1 MSCTKVSIENTF
13 RKMLLLSSKNIND
26 YVTHIYRKYAELD
39 VSNTKDLDEHN
50 MKYLVMLYN
59 LQKLGNRISG
69 KEKEVILI

>member
-13 RKMLLLSSKNIND
+13 RKMLLSSSKNIND

-39 VSNTKDLDEHN
+39 GSNTTELGEHN
-50 MKYLVMLYN
+50 MTYLVMLHN
-59 LQKLGNRISG
+59 LQKLGNHISG